1 MPSFSLSVRH
11 FVQKGEHL
19 LYLDQIKFG
28 CAHHSCSIFLT
39 FVSSVSLWSN
49 SDVLIV
55 NGLLMLFHFFV
66 MFFHSFI
73 NIPSWNSAFSWDYPS
88 PLVIWIRVSHF
99 SFSCVSEHN
108 EVHSIPKEG
117 YFCISSWIVCFF
129 CSISH
134 LIFGFSLLHVLHF
147 HFLSTFINSFDY
159 FWTHFAFMSL
169 IPNIFLL
176 SSTCTS
182 LLQTLQSNSASVS
195 HSHWMLHVSVLMLYR
210 TISLLNLHMWD
221 VVGDLR
227 KVLLV
232 QNAQ

>member
-134 LIFGFSLLHVLHF
+134 LIFGFHLYDHFFRNLHF
-147 HFLSTFINSFDY
+147 LYFMFFIF
-159 FWTHFAFMSL
+159 
-169 IPNIFLL
+169 IFFPP
-176 SSTCTS
+176 SSTALIISGHILPSCPSFLTS
-182 LLQTLQSNSASVS
+182 FFYLIHVHLCYKPFSLTVHQFLILIGCSMCQS
-195 HSHWMLHVSVLMLYR
+195 
-210 TISLLNLHMWD
+210 
-221 VVGDLR
+221 
-227 KVLLV
+227 
-232 QNAQ
+232 